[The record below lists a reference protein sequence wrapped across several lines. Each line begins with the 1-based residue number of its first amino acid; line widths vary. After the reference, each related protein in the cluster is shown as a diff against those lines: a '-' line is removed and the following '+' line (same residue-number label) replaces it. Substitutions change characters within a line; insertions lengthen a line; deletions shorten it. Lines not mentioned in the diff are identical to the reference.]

1 MCDYNI
7 NDLKSAVSGTPS
19 FLLHA
24 SDRFLYRKES
34 PSAVANYLGSSN
46 QMNIRNKRL
55 SPFALILMFCAA
67 LTFSLATAVPSKAQD
82 SSKEFKPIGA
92 TPGAAAPVAPPK
104 KPKKDAADSAK
115 SPKKAKSKA
124 AGVGASAG
132 GTGSSA
138 TSAFAGV
145 SLKKMLIIG
154 ASAAGVIALLVAGGG
169 GGSSSSH

>member
-1 MCDYNI
+1 M
-7 NDLKSAVSGTPS
+7 SS

-24 SDRFLYRKES
+24 FDRFLYREES
-34 PSAVANYLGSSN
+34 PSDIANYFGSSK

-82 SSKEFKPIGA
+82 SNKEFKPIGA

-104 KPKKDAADSAK
+104 KPEKDTTDSAK
-115 SPKKAKSKA
+115 SPDKAKPKA
-124 AGVGASAG
+124 TGVGASAG

-138 TSAFAGV
+138 TSAFSGV
-145 SLKKMLIIG
+145 SLKKVLIIG
-154 ASAAGVIALLVAGGG
+154 ASAIGVLALLAAGGGGGGG
-169 GGSSSSH
+169 GGSSSNH